1 MYKMNTRARVRSMK
15 APLLMAALAGVGGLP
30 AARSA
35 AAGDIELVGVGEMP
49 GTASDGLALQ
59 PPLLEDG
66 KTPHDRIGG
75 WGSAIAYTGV
85 GSIYLATPDRGPADG
100 TTSYIDRAYLLDVSV
115 TPGAPAPVTISLLR
129 ATTLTNQ
136 DGALLVGTAAAF
148 DATNSPASRRL
159 DPEGVRLTGEG
170 NFFVSD
176 EYGPFLYEFSPTG
189 ERLRSLGVPAKFSIA
204 APNANAVAELPPG
217 NLAGRQANRGM
228 EGLAISPD
236 GTKLYGLMQNALI
249 QDGALDAANK
259 RVGLSARLL
268 EVDRASGATR
278 ELLYPLDNK
287 GNGLNEIVA
296 INDHEFLVIER
307 DGDAGDLAKRKLIYK
322 VDITGSTDVGAIA
335 SLPTTGVVPG
345 VVPVAKTLFI
355 DLLDPAFG
363 LKGPNFPEKIEGL
376 AFGPRLADGRLTLL
390 VTSDNDFSV
399 TAPTRVFAFAIAT
412 PALPSFAPQ
421 ELRPQIDVQPQVRHN
436 IVHPGAPGLVPVAIY
451 GSTLLPSRAFDIAS
465 LRLAGAKV
473 VTVGPKKRPACARFD
488 ENDDGDD
495 DLVCVF
501 DQRDLVV
508 PQGSSSLEF
517 EGATSTGTP
526 LRAHDRARI
535 ARD

>member
-1 MYKMNTRARVRSMK
+1 MFKTTARARDCLMK
-15 APLLMAALAGVGGLP
+15 APLMVATLAGVGALV
-30 AARSA
+30 
-35 AAGDIELVGVGEMP
+35 AAGPAWAGGIELLGVGEMP
-49 GTASDGLALQ
+49 GTASDGLELQ

-66 KTPHDRIGG
+66 KTPHDRVGG

-115 TPGAPAPVTISLLR
+115 TPGAAAPVTISLLR
-129 ATTLTNQ
+129 TTTLTNQ

-148 DATNSPASRRL
+148 DASNSTASRRL
-159 DPEGVRLTGEG
+159 DPEGVRLTGDG

-176 EYGPFLYEFSPTG
+176 EYGPFMYEFSPTG
-189 ERLRSLGVPAKFSIA
+189 ERLRSLNIPAKFLIA
-204 APNANAVAELPPG
+204 APSADAAAELPPG
-217 NLAGRQANRGM
+217 NLSGRQANRGM

-268 EVDRASGATR
+268 EIDRASGATR
-278 ELLYPLDNK
+278 ELLYPLDTK

-322 VDITGSTDVGAIA
+322 VDITGATDVSAIA
-335 SLPTTGVVPG
+335 ALPTAGVVPG

-355 DLLDPAFG
+355 DLLDPALG

-376 AFGPRLADGRLTLL
+376 AFGPRLADGRVTLL
-390 VTSDNDFSV
+390 VTSDNDFSA
-399 TAPTRVFAFAIAT
+399 TAPTRVFAFALGASAV
-412 PALPSFAPQ
+412 PGFAPQ
-421 ELRPQIDVQPQVRHN
+421 VLRPQIDVQPQVRHN
-436 IVHPGAPGLVPVAIY
+436 VIHPGAPGFVPVAIY
-451 GSTLLPSRAFDIAS
+451 GSALLPSRAFDIAS
-465 LRLAGAKV
+465 LRLGGAQV
-473 VTVGPKKRPACARFD
+473 VTIGPKKRPACARLD

-495 DLVCVF
+495 DLICVF
-501 DQRDLVV
+501 DQREIVI
-508 PQGSSSLEF
+508 PTGSSIIEL

-535 ARD
+535 VRD